1 MIRNIMKYD
10 NFKTMFTVKKV
21 LRRLLN
27 VSKFNNNFSWGQSN
41 KISPKFHGVALLQIT
56 SLYEYNSTA

>member
-1 MIRNIMKYD
+1 MKYD

-56 SLYEYNSTA
+56 SLYEYNSTS